1 MCGEHYRS
9 PHAACVAVSERGW
22 VLPGASSCTVCRCV
36 RSHSSAHICLHGS
49 LGISLVDWS
58 IVSHNPMFCRWDVQ
72 TPSMPLCPFFPLP
85 LYRQTGKQT
94 IILWTHYSAWS
105 SYHNQPSRVSNLGSA
120 KLCSVCT
127 MWLFVSVLL
136 GVLSFSFFFRRRCEG
151 GKSKEKETDRARERG
166 LRERLSAH
174 ICTPVSGD
182 TPPIWK

>member
-1 MCGEHYRS
+1 MISANATQGYQDTAPHVWECYRS
-9 PHAACVAVSERGW
+9 PHAASVAVSERGC
-22 VLPGASSCTVCRCV
+22 VLPGASSCTVCRSMC
-36 RSHSSAHICLHGS
+36 SHLSAHICLHGS

-136 GVLSFSFFFRRRCEG
+136 GFFFFFP
-151 GKSKEKETDRARERG
+151 
-166 LRERLSAH
+166 
-174 ICTPVSGD
+174 TPVLGREVEREGD
-182 TPPIWK
+182 G